1 MRLKE
6 MKVGQIVA
14 DKFGN
19 EYEVRE
25 ISECDKMPV
34 LLRCI
39 KFVKEISVQN
49 LFDVKFREVGQ
60 TFYIYKSRNAARSS
74 GNDINVID
82 VKSLKL
88 KGEPK

>member
-39 KFVKEISVQN
+39 KFVK
-49 LFDVKFREVGQ
+49 
-60 TFYIYKSRNAARSS
+60 
-74 GNDINVID
+74 
-82 VKSLKL
+82 
-88 KGEPK
+88 